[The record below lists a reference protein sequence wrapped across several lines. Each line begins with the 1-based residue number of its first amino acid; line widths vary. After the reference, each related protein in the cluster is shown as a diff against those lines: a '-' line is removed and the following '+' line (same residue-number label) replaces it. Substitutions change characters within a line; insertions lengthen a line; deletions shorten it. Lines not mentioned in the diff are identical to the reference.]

1 MVDHQQ
7 MELISRHA
15 ENMAEILSCQVPS
28 SQTNTESSSSGQGA
42 DLRSSWA
49 SDDPDMI

>member
-15 ENMAEILSCQVPS
+15 ENMAEIFSCQVPS
-28 SQTNTESSSSGQGA
+28 SQTNTEASSLGQSS
-42 DLRSSWA
+42 DLRSSWT